1 MPSAATADTQP
12 SIARIVSAIAD
23 DAQNLVRQQIAMF
36 RAEVKQDIRT
46 ARTAALQLAVALGVG
61 LIGITLLAFMAAY
74 GLAAAFVQIP
84 LWACFG
90 IVGASVL
97 VASCVVFYLGIQK
110 LEFVGPA
117 KSMDAVKE
125 NIQWLTSSK

>member
-1 MPSAATADTQP
+1 MPSAATADNQP

-23 DAQNLVRQQIAMF
+23 DAQNLVRQQMAMF
-36 RAEVKQDIRT
+36 RAELKKDLRT
-46 ARTAALQLAVALGVG
+46 ARTAAIQLAVALGVG

-74 GLAAAFVQIP
+74 GLAAAFLQLP

-90 IVGASVL
+90 IVGATVVVTSGVL
-97 VASCVVFYLGIQK
+97 LYLAVQK
-110 LEFVGPA
+110 LDFAGPV